1 MDNNFKDLPK
11 SYWLDSTPDTNYPS
25 LEEDINVDIVIIGGG
40 LAGLNIAYLLQK
52 EGLKITILEADRICK
67 GTTAYTTAKIT
78 SQHGLIY
85 GKIQG
90 KFGDE
95 IASLYGKANET
106 AIKMYEDII
115 NKNQIDCDFI
125 YESAFV
131 FTQDDKYMEKIEDE
145 VEIASNIGID
155 AFYVDEIP
163 FPMDIK
169 GAIGFNN
176 QAQFHPRKYILA
188 LANIIQD
195 KVQIYENTR
204 AVDIEED
211 NEYIITTEQGKKVKA
226 KKVIIASHYPFYNK
240 KGMYFAKIFPKKSY
254 IVGIEA
260 EEKYPG
266 GMYINAEKP
275 TRSLR
280 HQNTPNGELILVV
293 GGYPDVGKKEDTNKN
308 YDALIEFANNIFTVK
323 DIPYRWSTQDYI
335 TLDEIPYI
343 GYFTSDTPNMYIA
356 TGFQKWGM
364 TNSMVSAMLIKDLI
378 IDGKSPWQEVY
389 NPSRKNIIASAKNF
403 IVENLN
409 VANQLLDGKLSPLPE
424 DISLKP
430 GEAKIIKIHKERI
443 GAYRDEEGVLHFV
456 NTTCTHMGCE
466 LNWNSTERTW
476 DCPCHG
482 SIFDIDGKIIQG
494 PAVEPLKAGNNV
506 NTIKK
511 LLKEDF

>member
-1 MDNNFKDLPK
+1 MDNNFRDLPK

-25 LEEDINVDIVIIGGG
+25 LENDIDVDIVIIGGG
-40 LAGLNIAYLLQK
+40 LTGLNTAYLLQK
-52 EGLKITILEADRICK
+52 EKLKVAIIEAEKICK

-85 GKIQG
+85 SKIQG
-90 KFGDE
+90 KFGE
-95 IASLYGKANET
+95 EMASLYGKSNEN

-115 NKNQIDCDFI
+115 NENQIDCDFVSQ
-125 YESAFV
+125 SAFV
-131 FTQDDKYMEKIEDE
+131 FTQEDKYARKIKEE
-145 VEIASNIGID
+145 VEISQKLGID
-155 AFYVDEIP
+155 AFYTDELP
-163 FPMDIK
+163 FPIDIK

-176 QAQFHPRKYILA
+176 QAQFHPRKYLLA
-188 LANIIQD
+188 LANIIQN

-211 NEYIITTEQGKKVKA
+211 NGYIITTEQGKKMKA
-226 KKVIIASHYPFYNK
+226 RKVIIASHYPFYNK
-240 KGMYFAKIFPKKSY
+240 KGMYFSKIFPKKSC
-254 IVGIEA
+254 IIGIKA

-280 HQNTPNGELILVV
+280 HQTTSDGELILVV
-293 GGYPDVGKKEDTNKN
+293 GGYPSVGKREDTNKN
-308 YDALIEFANNIFTVK
+308 YEALIEFAHSIFTVE

-343 GYFTSDTPNMYIA
+343 GYFTPDTPDMYIA

-364 TNSMVSAMLIKDLI
+364 TNSMVSAMIIRDLI
-378 IDGKSPWQEVY
+378 INGESPWQEVY
-389 NPSRKNIIASAKNF
+389 DPSRKNIIASAKNF

-409 VANQLLDGKLSPLPE
+409 VASSLLSGKLSPLPE
-424 DISLKP
+424 DINLKP
-430 GEAKIIKIHKERI
+430 GEASVIKLDGDRI

-466 LNWNSTERTW
+466 LNWNSAERTW

-482 SIFDIDGKIIQG
+482 SRFDIEGKIIQG

-511 LLKEDF
+511 LLEEDF